1 MLVVGAAADSIKGAR
16 ASANP
21 ACDTCNPCADHLPCR
36 RCHAEEA
43 YSLPG
48 LLPAAGRLANA
59 SVALLGPDYAFGS
72 RPYLV
77 CKSIIND
84 MRALELA
91 GGCMGHGARCRKY
104 DACSVKLRGIARSE
118 ATRIAA

>member
-1 MLVVGAAADSIKGAR
+1 MLVAFDPELFPTWPPLLHR
-16 ASANP
+16 
-21 ACDTCNPCADHLPCR
+21 H
-36 RCHAEEA
+36 CHAEEA

-91 GGCMGHGARCRKY
+91 GGWAGVLKPG
-104 DACSVKLRGIARSE
+104 
-118 ATRIAA
+118 